1 MGKGSVY
8 IRKEW
13 YEGPGEGEKE
23 RKRVHDDEG
32 IKSAW
37 RKGATR
43 QAGSAIEFGIHLVM
57 AKGKIESSFAAAVAT
72 CVKTPAP
79 EARACRRDGRRQF
92 RVGRVQ
98 SNRNVEL

>member
-92 RVGRVQ
+92 
-98 SNRNVEL
+98 